1 MANFRLCRQDTSP
14 STLDRSISSTSQAIH
29 DAKRAKL
36 DDSSEQTSITD
47 LIKTRAYTAIEEVVK
62 DLEIARASVVESVQ
76 DALVEDQGRTI
87 LQGGHRQIAR
97 AAALKREFDKL
108 IQREI
113 IRRPEA
119 VVTSKE
125 IKDEASEEA
134 DTKVKM
140 ETSTDNVLTLL
151 ASNQPPKQ
159 LFTSLQK
166 SNVSNQPLDELA
178 LPNGITVSKV
188 TPQHSINED
197 GKKPVPT
204 LRDVFAPPTSLTPLT
219 LPKQSRHTA
228 TRSSSVN
235 WYNPTEFESKSKQPS
250 RLLPNQALQTGKW
263 VKYSV
268 APSPTQLA
276 SPETKRK
283 QRDRALSG
291 GEPQSALSK
300 EAAETH
306 NQAKDDAL
314 FRSVYSSFAPT
325 RDDFEAVVPEQQKNK
340 LWYKK
345 YGEEIYEEILG
356 LRDDGLAELEPMET
370 DPISVEEPLDEKE
383 LETAIAE
390 WQPEEPSQVMHE
402 AKTARSVPPETA
414 KEADEL
420 LEEIS
425 DLIETLH
432 SHQRIRN
439 LTNNTRS
446 MAGQNPPPAGIAGN
460 PTSPSA
466 AEFDVYSMLKDQ
478 LTLIV
483 ATLPPYLLS
492 KLDGDKLGALKV
504 STKIPV
510 DSKNEKGVLEESEA
524 SAIARRAATPSA
536 APVAASQT
544 PSAYAGV
551 RGGSSNY
558 LQASTPAQQ
567 YPRAGYGAS
576 TAPRPA
582 ASASYLQNPQYSN
595 RPASSSYGSTST
607 RPTYP
612 GHSGYPPQTTAAS
625 STSRYNYAQQY
636 AQQSQS
642 SYGATSNG
650 YRSYA
655 GQNMNNYNYN
665 GHLSG
670 SQARTPFNPAQAA
683 SQPYRG
689 TATDYQ
695 QRAVP
700 PQGYGYGSVQGGGSA
715 SPLNQHRPSFSSQT
729 PQGGTQQRP
738 PLYHQHSSQY
748 NSQTPGSPQVNGTAS
763 NGSPAPPANMTPDE
777 QSAVMS
783 KQKAQLAEQSSR
795 QGSGT
800 PQPGSRQYT
809 PQRDGGQQNGTV
821 VPQQNGIVAG
831 QA

>member
-1 MANFRLCRQDTSP
+1 MGEEHGQNITR
-14 STLDRSISSTSQAIH
+14 RSHPQ
-29 DAKRAKL
+29 
-36 DDSSEQTSITD
+36 
-47 LIKTRAYTAIEEVVK
+47 V
-62 DLEIARASVVESVQ
+62 ARAT
-76 DALVEDQGRTI
+76 G
-87 LQGGHRQIAR
+87 
-97 AAALKREFDKL
+97 LKREFERL

-119 VVTSKE
+119 VVSSTE
-125 IKDEASEEA
+125 IKDEASEE
-134 DTKVKM
+134 DNTKVKV

-166 SNVSNQPLDELA
+166 PNASNQPLDELA

-197 GKKPVPT
+197 GKRPVPT
-204 LRDVFAPPTSLTPLT
+204 FKDVFAPPSSLPPLT

-235 WYNPTEFESKSKQPS
+235 WYKPTENESKPKQPS
-250 RLLPNQALQTGKW
+250 RLLPNQTLQTGKW

-291 GEPQSALSK
+291 GEPQTAVSQ
-300 EAAETH
+300 EAVETH

-345 YGEEIYEEILG
+345 YGEERYEEILG
-356 LRDDGLAELEPMET
+356 LRDDPFAELEPMET
-370 DPISVEEPLDEKE
+370 DPVSVKEPLDVEE
-383 LETAIAE
+383 LERAIAE
-390 WQPEEPSQVMHE
+390 WQPEQPSQAMHE
-402 AKTARSVPPETA
+402 KTARKVPPEA
-414 KEADEL
+414 GKEADEL

-439 LTNNTRS
+439 LNNNTRS
-446 MAGQNPPPAGIAGN
+446 IAGQNAPPPGIAGN
-460 PTSPSA
+460 PVSPST
-466 AEFDVYSMLKDQ
+466 AECDVYDMLKDQ
-478 LTLIV
+478 LTVIV

-504 STKIPV
+504 STRV
-510 DSKNEKGVLEESEA
+510 QMDSKNQKGVLEESEA
-524 SAIARRAATPSA
+524 SAVARRAATPSA
-536 APVAASQT
+536 APAAASQT
-544 PSAYAGV
+544 PSAYAGT

-558 LQASTPAQQ
+558 LPASTPAQQ
-567 YPRAGYGAS
+567 YPRTGYGAS
-576 TAPRPA
+576 TASRPA
-582 ASASYLQNPQYSN
+582 AGASYLQNPQYSN
-595 RPASSSYGSTST
+595 RPASSNYGSSST

-612 GHSGYPPQTTAAS
+612 GHSGYPTQTTATS

-642 SYGATSNG
+642 PYGTTPNG
-650 YRSYA
+650 YRSYG

-665 GHLSG
+665 GTLSA
-670 SQARTPFNPAQAA
+670 SQTRTPFNAAQAA
-683 SQPYRG
+683 PQAYRN

-715 SPLNQHRPSFSSQT
+715 SPLNQHRPSFSGQT
-729 PQGGTQQRP
+729 PQGSTQQRP
-738 PLYHQHSSQY
+738 PLYQQHSSQY
-748 NSQTPGSPQVNGTAS
+748 KSQTPGSPQVNGTAS
-763 NGSPAPPANMTPDE
+763 NGSPAPPTNMTADE

-783 KQKAQLAEQSSR
+783 KQKAQLAEQSTR

-809 PQRDGGQQNGTV
+809 PQQDAGQPNGTTIL
-821 VPQQNGIVAG
+821 QQNGIVAG
-831 QA
+831 